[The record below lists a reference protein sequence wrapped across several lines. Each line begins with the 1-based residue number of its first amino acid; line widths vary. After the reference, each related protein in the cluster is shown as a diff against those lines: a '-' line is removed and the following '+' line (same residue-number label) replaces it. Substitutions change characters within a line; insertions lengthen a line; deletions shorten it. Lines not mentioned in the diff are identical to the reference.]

1 DGKLC
6 KIYCN
11 FNCLE
16 WHFENIEY
24 CLKVISI
31 PLLLHYFGK
40 ESFGLITLAVATN
53 AYMQLLDMGMN
64 YGTVRFFSQWIVAKN
79 YDLLNRV
86 ARTNITF
93 YLCLGAINCL
103 VLLMLAWQGNSLFKI
118 TSEQFITFRYLLYI
132 LAGMSVINWTAFV
145 FNQLLIADE
154 KIAFVHQMMSVR
166 TLSNFL
172 IVLLTIHFKW
182 SLIQCFLY
190 DSMLNMLIIAPCCLM
205 SKKRGNAPVLRGLG
219 AGNSPWLPDY

>member
-1 DGKLC
+1 MVTSFDNFFLFLLYAMGAFSLLDNYNQNWRTNSNLIYKFSGEERTFLLMGNSVKYIATSIAWSGIS
-6 KIYCN
+6 KILN
-11 FNCLE
+11 TA
-16 WHFENIEY
+16 
-24 CLKVISI
+24 LKFISI

-154 KIAFVHQMMSVR
+154 K
-166 TLSNFL
+166 
-172 IVLLTIHFKW
+172 
-182 SLIQCFLY
+182 
-190 DSMLNMLIIAPCCLM
+190 
-205 SKKRGNAPVLRGLG
+205 
-219 AGNSPWLPDY
+219 LPLCIR